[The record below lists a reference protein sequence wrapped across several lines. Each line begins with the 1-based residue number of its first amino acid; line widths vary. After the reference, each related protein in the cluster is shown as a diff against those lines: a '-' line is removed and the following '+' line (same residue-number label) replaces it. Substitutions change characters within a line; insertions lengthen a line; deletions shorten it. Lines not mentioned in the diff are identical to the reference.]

1 MLRRAVRSYSED
13 IQPEMLSLLRD
24 HAAAAKVANIETI
37 LGTQSDPK
45 LPSNTLDL
53 VLLVDVYHEFSEP
66 QKMLDAIRQALK
78 PDGRLVLLEYR
89 AEDPAIPIRPLHKM
103 TVKQAETEVDAE
115 GFRLAKVDE
124 FTAAPAYSDLPEIR
138 ELKKKY
144 FHGNFARHCRA
155 RPKKAIWS
163 KTGRRWPGSTV
174 ARGSFFGFLG
184 PNGAGKTTTIKCLI
198 GLATP
203 TSGTIEILGLPM
215 PERAVE
221 IKSRIG
227 VVPDD
232 TLLYDQLAGHEYLE
246 FIGAPLWP
254 GARDREREKPR
265 TAGPV

>member
-1 MLRRAVRSYSED
+1 MPLLILLLVLLTPGLARPQEVQPVTGRHIAPTMSAAGADWLDRSERAQEEQPDKALDIVGLHPGMMVADVGAGTGYMSIRMARRVAPGGQIYSED

-124 FTAAPAYSDLPEIR
+124 SLPRQHI
-138 ELKKKY
+138 
-144 FHGNFARHCRA
+144 
-155 RPKKAIWS
+155 
-163 KTGRRWPGSTV
+163 
-174 ARGSFFGFLG
+174 
-184 PNGAGKTTTIKCLI
+184 LI
-198 GLATP
+198 F
-203 TSGTIEILGLPM
+203 
-215 PERAVE
+215 R
-221 IKSRIG
+221 KS
-227 VVPDD
+227 VN
-232 TLLYDQLAGHEYLE
+232 
-246 FIGAPLWP
+246 
-254 GARDREREKPR
+254 
-265 TAGPV
+265 

>member
-1 MLRRAVRSYSED
+1 MPLLILLLALLAPALARPQAVQPLTGRHIAPTMSAAGAGWLDRSERAREEQPDKALDVIGLHPGMMVADVGAGTGYMSIRMARRVAPSGKVYSED

-124 FTAAPAYSDLPEIR
+124 SLPRQHI
-138 ELKKKY
+138 
-144 FHGNFARHCRA
+144 
-155 RPKKAIWS
+155 
-163 KTGRRWPGSTV
+163 
-174 ARGSFFGFLG
+174 
-184 PNGAGKTTTIKCLI
+184 LI
-198 GLATP
+198 F
-203 TSGTIEILGLPM
+203 
-215 PERAVE
+215 R
-221 IKSRIG
+221 KS
-227 VVPDD
+227 VN
-232 TLLYDQLAGHEYLE
+232 
-246 FIGAPLWP
+246 
-254 GARDREREKPR
+254 
-265 TAGPV
+265 

>member
-1 MLRRAVRSYSED
+1 MPLLILLLVLLTPGLARPQEVQPVTGRHIAPTMSAAGADWLDRSERAQEEQPDKALDIVGLHPGMMVADVGAGTGYMSIRMARRVAPGGQIYSED

-103 TVKQAETEVDAE
+103 TVKQAEIEVDAE

-124 FTAAPAYSDLPEIR
+124 SLPRQHI
-138 ELKKKY
+138 
-144 FHGNFARHCRA
+144 
-155 RPKKAIWS
+155 
-163 KTGRRWPGSTV
+163 
-174 ARGSFFGFLG
+174 
-184 PNGAGKTTTIKCLI
+184 LI
-198 GLATP
+198 F
-203 TSGTIEILGLPM
+203 
-215 PERAVE
+215 R
-221 IKSRIG
+221 KS
-227 VVPDD
+227 VN
-232 TLLYDQLAGHEYLE
+232 
-246 FIGAPLWP
+246 
-254 GARDREREKPR
+254 
-265 TAGPV
+265 

>member
-1 MLRRAVRSYSED
+1 MPLLILLLVLLTPGLARPQEVQPVTGRHIAPTMSAAGADWLDRSERAQEEQPDKALDIIGLHPGMMVADVGAGTGYMSIRMARRVAPGGQIYSED

-89 AEDPAIPIRPLHKM
+89 AEDPTIPIRPLHKM

-124 FTAAPAYSDLPEIR
+124 SLPRQHI
-138 ELKKKY
+138 
-144 FHGNFARHCRA
+144 
-155 RPKKAIWS
+155 
-163 KTGRRWPGSTV
+163 
-174 ARGSFFGFLG
+174 
-184 PNGAGKTTTIKCLI
+184 LI
-198 GLATP
+198 F
-203 TSGTIEILGLPM
+203 
-215 PERAVE
+215 R
-221 IKSRIG
+221 KS
-227 VVPDD
+227 VN
-232 TLLYDQLAGHEYLE
+232 
-246 FIGAPLWP
+246 
-254 GARDREREKPR
+254 
-265 TAGPV
+265 